1 MSNDSTYNGWS
12 NHSTWLVNVWFSPTS
27 SDLEGIKESLEQ
39 KVNDLA
45 NSGDIMNQFL
55 SDQINLEEI
64 DWKELA
70 EHLEVG
76 EDKDNG

>member
-1 MSNDSTYNGWS
+1 VSNDSTYNGWS

>member
-1 MSNDSTYNGWS
+1 MTYNGWS
-12 NHSTWLVNVWFSPTS
+12 NHSTWLVNVWFNPTS

-64 DWKELA
+64 DWKELT

-76 EDKDNG
+76 EVDNG